1 MMCSRKLL
9 LCLVFLLLLSVP
21 LFSDVVLTEA
31 EYQELME
38 SLTISET
45 ALIEQEKT
53 IKILQTELSA
63 LKNELSGLKNEL
75 NALKNLS
82 KIQSEIIETL
92 STLSE
97 ELKESLTKQ
106 RLEINGGLTAM
117 LDDGKIKPGIYLG
130 VSY

>member
-1 MMCSRKLL
+1 MCLRKLL
-9 LCLVFLLLLSVP
+9 LGLVLLLLLSVP

-31 EYQELME
+31 EFQELME
-38 SLTISET
+38 SLKISET
-45 ALIEQEKT
+45 ELIEQEKT
-53 IKILQTELSA
+53 IETLQTELS
-63 LKNELSGLKNEL
+63 
-75 NALKNLS
+75 ALKNLS

-97 ELKESLTKQ
+97 ELKTSLAKQ
-106 RLEINGGLTAM
+106 RLEINGGLTAI

>member
-1 MMCSRKLL
+1 MCLRKLFIGFGL
-9 LCLVFLLLLSVP
+9 LLLLSVP

-53 IKILQTELSA
+53 IETLQTELSA
-63 LKNELSGLKNEL
+63 LKNELSGLKSEL

-82 KIQSEIIETL
+82 KIQNEIIETL
-92 STLSE
+92 SALSE
-97 ELKESLTKQ
+97 ELKESLTMQ
-106 RLEINGGLTAM
+106 RPEINGGLTAI

-130 VSY
+130 ITY

>member
-1 MMCSRKLL
+1 MCLRKFLL
-9 LCLVFLLLLSVP
+9 GLGLLLLLSVP

-53 IKILQTELSA
+53 IETLQTELT
-63 LKNELSGLKNEL
+63 
-75 NALKNLS
+75 ALKNLS

-92 STLSE
+92 STLSK
-97 ELKESLTKQ
+97 ELKISLAEQKV
-106 RLEINGGLTAM
+106 EINGGLTAVF
-117 LDDGKIKPGIYLG
+117 DDGIIKPGIYLG
-130 VSY
+130 ISY

>member
-1 MMCSRKLL
+1 MCLRKLFIG
-9 LCLVFLLLLSVP
+9 LVFLLLLSVP

-45 ALIEQEKT
+45 VLIEQEKT
-53 IKILQTELSA
+53 IETLQTELSA
-63 LKNELSGLKNEL
+63 LKNELSGLKSEL

-82 KIQSEIIETL
+82 KIQNEIIETL
-92 STLSE
+92 SALSE
-97 ELKESLTKQ
+97 ELKTSLAKQ
-106 RLEINGGLTAM
+106 RLEINGGLTAI

-130 VSY
+130 ITY

>member
-1 MMCSRKLL
+1 MCLRKLFIG
-9 LCLVFLLLLSVP
+9 LVFLLLLSVP

-45 ALIEQEKT
+45 VLIEQEKT
-53 IKILQTELSA
+53 IETLQTELSA
-63 LKNELSGLKNEL
+63 LKNELSGLKSEL

-82 KIQSEIIETL
+82 KIQNEIIETL

-97 ELKESLTKQ
+97 ELKKSLTTR
-106 RLEINGGLTAM
+106 RLGINGGLTAM
-117 LDDGKIKPGIYLG
+117 LDDGKIKPGLYLG
-130 VSY
+130 ITY

>member
-1 MMCSRKLL
+1 MCLRKLFIG
-9 LCLVFLLLLSVP
+9 LVFLLLLSVP

-45 ALIEQEKT
+45 VLIEQEKT
-53 IKILQTELSA
+53 IETLQTELS
-63 LKNELSGLKNEL
+63 
-75 NALKNLS
+75 ALKNLS

-97 ELKESLTKQ
+97 ELKESLTMQ
-106 RLEINGGLTAM
+106 RPEINGGLTAI

-130 VSY
+130 ITY

>member
-1 MMCSRKLL
+1 MCLRKFLL
-9 LCLVFLLLLSVP
+9 GLGLLLLLSVP
-21 LFSDVVLTEA
+21 LFSDVVLTEE
-31 EYQELME
+31 EYQEVMN

-45 ALIEQEKT
+45 TLIEQEKT
-53 IKILQTELSA
+53 IKMLQAELT
-63 LKNELSGLKNEL
+63 
-75 NALKNLS
+75 ALKNLS

-97 ELKESLTKQ
+97 ELKIYLTKQ
-106 RLEINGGLTAM
+106 GLEINGGLTAI